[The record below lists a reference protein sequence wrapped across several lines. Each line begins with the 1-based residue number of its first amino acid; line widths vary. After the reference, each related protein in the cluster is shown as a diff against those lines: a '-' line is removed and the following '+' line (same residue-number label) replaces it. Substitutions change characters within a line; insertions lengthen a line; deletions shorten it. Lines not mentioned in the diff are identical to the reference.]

1 MTEEN
6 VAGAF
11 EDAYFEDIY
20 GGAYDARNPKYK
32 HRALLAALRM
42 HQPSGRLLDIGC
54 AYGKF
59 LQVAAEE
66 GGYDLSG
73 CDVSEHAAGIARE
86 RLAPH
91 GVHVQQGGVL
101 DDPFPGETF
110 DVVLA
115 LEIVEH
121 VADVGLFVTSVAKLV
136 RPGGIVIFSTL
147 NRTPKAWALAVFG
160 AERVMRW
167 LPVGT
172 HSHAKFVKPSELA
185 GHFRHSGLELADLTG
200 LVFSPLS
207 GWSLNSRDLDVN
219 YFATAT
225 RSAG

>member
-1 MTEEN
+1 MTEERLT
-6 VAGAF
+6 GAF

-91 GVHVQQGGVL
+91 GVHIEQGGVL

-110 DVVLA
+110 DVVTMFDV
-115 LEIVEH
+115 IEH
-121 VADVGLFVTSVAKLV
+121 VTDLGAAFAAVKGRLKGDGIFAFSVPVYDGPVGILVEAMDLDPTHVHKIGRDDWVKAAEGNGFDVLRWL
-136 RPGGIVIFSTL
+136 GIVRYFVGKRFYLHLQTTTL
-147 NRTPKAWALAVFG
+147 R
-160 AERVMRW
+160 
-167 LPVGT
+167 
-172 HSHAKFVKPSELA
+172 
-185 GHFRHSGLELADLTG
+185 RHCPAI
-200 LVFSPLS
+200 LVICSP
-207 GWSLNSRDLDVN
+207 RP
-219 YFATAT
+219 
-225 RSAG
+225 